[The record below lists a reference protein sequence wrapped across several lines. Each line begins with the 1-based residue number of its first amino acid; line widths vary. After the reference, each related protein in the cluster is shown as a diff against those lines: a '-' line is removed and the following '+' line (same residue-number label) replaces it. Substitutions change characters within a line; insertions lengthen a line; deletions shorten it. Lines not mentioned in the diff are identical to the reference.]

1 MVLHQMIK
9 LKDRDILNNVFSF
22 FSVFILWISGR
33 AKVCANL
40 VSPSQLCQREIF
52 DQIFISL
59 CSDLIFRL

>member
-1 MVLHQMIK
+1 MVLHQIIK
-9 LKDRDILNNVFSF
+9 LKDRYPEQCFLF

-33 AKVCANL
+33 AEVCANL